1 MGLLENDRIVKRR
14 APKARRTAVK
24 SDDKFDGTY
33 EDFTALVGG
42 PRGQWVTA
50 KALHT
55 AIQHINAL
63 PPQEQ
68 ATSDRHDMQ
77 LILHYGYPTFAE
89 IFRILD
95 SQSGE
100 LTLSDASGK

>member
-1 MGLLENDRIVKRR
+1 MSLLKSDRIVKRR
-14 APKARRTAVK
+14 APKARSRTVK
-24 SDDKFDGTY
+24 SADKFEGAY
-33 EDFTALVGG
+33 EDFTALVEG

-100 LTLSDASGK
+100 LTLSGASSK

>member
-1 MGLLENDRIVKRR
+1 MSSQKSDRIVKRR
-14 APKARRTAVK
+14 APKVRSRSVESADRFEG
-24 SDDKFDGTY
+24 SY
-33 EDFTALVGG
+33 EDFTALVEG
-42 PRGQWVTA
+42 PRAQWVTA
-50 KALHT
+50 KALHL

-89 IFRILD
+89 LFRILD

-100 LTLSDASGK
+100 PF